1 VRRTSSASDGTE
13 GKVSDT
19 EVLGLRVQL
28 TRAVS
33 LLMQPTTER
42 PDPAILAAALRE
54 VVTASESALGRLS
67 SPS

>member
-1 VRRTSSASDGTE
+1 
-13 GKVSDT
+13 VSDT

-33 LLMQPTTER
+33 MLMQPTTQR

-67 SPS
+67 QPR

>member
-1 VRRTSSASDGTE
+1 
-13 GKVSDT
+13 VSDT
-19 EVLGLRVQL
+19 DLLGLRVQL

-33 LLMQPTTER
+33 MLMQPTTER
-42 PDPAILAAALRE
+42 PEPAILAAALRE